1 MTRKNLIVFAIV
13 VIAALAAAVTVFSIL
28 SKKPSVVV
36 PTGVVEPATEVSR
49 PKAAPLK
56 TEKVIGEYYKIDL
69 EYPKATVGA
78 LEGIDAY
85 IERVKADFFTVV
97 PKNDEEAADIG
108 MTKDRAYILDINTIV
123 YTSSSTITYK
133 LETYTDTGGA
143 HGSTFVTT
151 FTYNKEGKLINLN
164 DILTGSDSLKKVSDK
179 ARPYFYSKLKDATER
194 EIINMGTEPE
204 ADNFSTWYITD
215 AGITFVMQQ
224 YQIGPYV
231 IGIQEFL
238 MTRAQ
243 ADGILKLER

>member
-1 MTRKNLIVFAIV
+1 MTRKNLIVFTIVAIAV
-13 VIAALAAAVTVFSIL
+13 LAAAVTVFSIL
-28 SKKPSVVV
+28 SKNPTNVAPIDVVV
-36 PTGVVEPATEVSR
+36 EKGIEATR
-49 PKAAPLK
+49 PKADPFK
-56 TEKVIGEYYKIDL
+56 TEKIIGAYYKIDL
-69 EYPKATVGA
+69 EYPKASVGT

-97 PKNDEEAADIG
+97 PKNEEEAVEIG

-151 FTYNKEGKLINLN
+151 FTYDKEGKLINLN
-164 DILTGSDSLKKVSDK
+164 NILTSSDSLKKVSAK
-179 ARPYFYSKLKDATER
+179 ARPYFYSKLKDSTQR
-194 EIINMGTEPE
+194 EIIDMGTEPE
-204 ADNFSTWYITD
+204 VDNFNAWYIND

-231 IGIQEFL
+231 IGIQEFP

-243 ADGILKLER
+243 VDGVLKI